1 MPTIAETVTCDSCHV
16 DRMLLLL
23 TVSDAQ
29 PAAGAMNFDLPTWV
43 QDLVVVARDFREQRL
58 APLEAEF
65 LREGNVEPSLR
76 PLLQAEARDRGLW
89 AIDVPGEHG
98 GLGLGQLAVCAVHEE
113 LNQHPM
119 MFEVGGAPEP
129 VLYGCAPHQWDRYF
143 AAVVRGERRS
153 AYAFTEPGTGSDLAG
168 ITTTAVRDG
177 NDWVINGRK
186 LFIGL
191 AERVEFL
198 ILFASTN
205 PAAGAGGVTAFLVDS
220 GTPGYEVVRTIPTMG
235 DAWEPCELSFTDCRV
250 SGEQVLGQVD
260 RGFAGADHQLSHGR
274 LKIASYQ
281 LGIAQRCLDLAVAW
295 AQERTTWGQPIAS
308 RQAIQF
314 MLADSSVE
322 LDCARLLVYQ
332 TAWHADEGRDVRTEA
347 FKAKLFATEMAQRVT
362 DRCLQVF
369 GGRGYARD
377 SPIQSFFR
385 QVRLWRIGH
394 GTAEIHRWMIA
405 RDLLG
410 PAAMAGPPS

>member
-1 MPTIAETVTCDSCHV
+1 
-16 DRMLLLL
+16 
-23 TVSDAQ
+23 
-29 PAAGAMNFDLPTWV
+29 MNFDLPASV
-43 QDLVVVARDFREQRL
+43 AELVAIAREFREERL
-58 APLEAEF
+58 NPLEAEF
-65 LREGNVEPSLR
+65 LREGNVPWPLR
-76 PLLQAEARDRGLW
+76 PQLQAEARGRGLW
-89 AIDVPGEHG
+89 AIDVPKEHG

-113 LNQHPM
+113 LNKHPM

-129 VLYGCAPHQWDRYF
+129 ILYQCKPHQWDRYVD
-143 AAVVRGERRS
+143 AVIRGERRS
-153 AYAFTEPGTGSDLAG
+153 AYAFTEPGTGSDLAA
-168 ITTTAVRDG
+168 ITTVAVRDG
-177 NDWVINGRK
+177 EDWLINGRK

-198 ILFASTN
+198 ILFASTA
-205 PAAGAGGVTAFLVDS
+205 PERGAGGVTAFLIDS
-220 GTPGYEVVRTIPTMG
+220 GTAGYEVVRTIPTMG

-250 SGEQVLGQVD
+250 SGDQVLGEVD

-295 AQERTTWGQPIAS
+295 AQERTTWGEPIAA
-308 RQAIQF
+308 RQGVQF
-314 MLADSSVE
+314 MLADSAVE
-322 LDCARLLVYQ
+322 LDAARLLVYQ

-347 FKAKLFATEMAQRVT
+347 FKAKLYSTEMAQRVT

-369 GGRGYARD
+369 GGRGYTKE

-410 PAAMAGPPS
+410 SAAAGRAPR

>member
-1 MPTIAETVTCDSCHV
+1 
-16 DRMLLLL
+16 
-23 TVSDAQ
+23 
-29 PAAGAMNFDLPTWV
+29 MNFELPDDV
-43 QDLVVVARDFREQRL
+43 QGLVAIAREFREQRL
-58 APLEAEF
+58 DPLEAEF
-65 LREGNVEPSLR
+65 LRDGNVPWPLR
-76 PLLQAEARDRGLW
+76 PKLQDEARQRGLW
-89 AIDVPGEHG
+89 ALDVPEEHG
-98 GLGLGQLAVCAVHEE
+98 GLGMGQLAVCAVHEE
-113 LNQHPM
+113 LNRHPM

-129 VLYGCAPHQWDRYF
+129 ALYDCSPSQWDRYF

-153 AYAFTEPGTGSDLAG
+153 AYAFTEPGTGSDLGA
-168 ITTTAVRDG
+168 IETTAVRDG
-177 NDWVINGRK
+177 DAWVVNGHK

-198 ILFASTN
+198 ILFASTD
-205 PAAGAGGVTAFLVDS
+205 PARGPRGVSTFLIDS

-235 DAWEPCELSFTDCRV
+235 DAWEPCELRFDDCRIPHGQLL
-250 SGEQVLGQVD
+250 GEEH
-260 RGFAGADHQLSHGR
+260 RGFARADHQLSHGR

-281 LGIAQRCLDLAVAW
+281 LGIAQRCLDEAVAW
-295 AQERTTWGQPIAS
+295 AKERTTWGQPIAS
-308 RQAIQF
+308 RQGIQF
-314 MLADSSVE
+314 MLADSAVE
-322 LDCARLLVYQ
+322 LDAARLLVYR
-332 TAWHADEGRDVRTEA
+332 TAWAADEGRDVRTDA

-410 PAAMAGPPS
+410 PEAAA

>member
-1 MPTIAETVTCDSCHV
+1 V
-16 DRMLLLL
+16 
-23 TVSDAQ
+23 
-29 PAAGAMNFDLPTWV
+29 NFDLPQDI
-43 QDLVVVARDFREQRL
+43 QDLVAIARDFRHEL
-58 APLEAEF
+58 LDPLESQF
-65 LREGNVEPSLR
+65 LRDGNVPWTLR
-76 PLLQAEARDRGLW
+76 PELQAQARERGLW
-89 AIDVPGEHG
+89 AIDVPEDHG

-129 VLYGCAPHQWDRYF
+129 ALYKCAEHQWDRYF

-153 AYAFTEPGTGSDLAG
+153 CYAFTEPGTGSDLAA
-168 ITTTAVRDG
+168 IATTAVRDG
-177 NDWVINGRK
+177 PDWVINGRK

-191 AERVEFL
+191 AERVEFV
-198 ILFASTN
+198 ILFASTA
-205 PAAGAGGVTAFLVDS
+205 PERGAAGVTAFLVDS
-220 GTPGYEVVRTIPTMG
+220 GTPGYDVVRTIPTMG

-250 SGEQVLGQVD
+250 SGEQVLGDVN

-281 LGIAQRCLDLAVAW
+281 LGIAQRCLDMAVDW
-295 AQERTTWGQPIAS
+295 AQQRTTWGEPIAA
-308 RQAIQF
+308 RQGVQF
-314 MLADSSVE
+314 MLADSAVE
-322 LDCARLLVYQ
+322 LDAARLLVYQ

-347 FKAKLFATEMAQRVT
+347 FKAKLFSTEMAQRVT
-362 DRCLQVF
+362 DRCLQIF
-369 GGRGYARD
+369 GGRGYAKD

-410 PAAMAGPPS
+410 PAATGRSPG

>member
-1 MPTIAETVTCDSCHV
+1 V
-16 DRMLLLL
+16 
-23 TVSDAQ
+23 
-29 PAAGAMNFDLPTWV
+29 NFDLPAEV
-43 QDLVVVARDFREQRL
+43 RDLVDAARAFREERL
-58 APLEAEF
+58 APLEEQF
-65 LREGNVEPSLR
+65 LLEGNVPWELR
-76 PLLQAEARDRGLW
+76 PRLQEQARERGLW
-89 AIDVPGEHG
+89 AIDVPTEHG

-113 LNQHPM
+113 LNRHPM

-129 VLYGCAPHQWDRYF
+129 VLHHCSAEQWDRYF

-153 AYAFTEPGTGSDLAG
+153 CYAFTEPGTGSDLGA

-177 NDWVINGRK
+177 GDWVLDGHK

-198 ILFASTN
+198 ILFASTS
-205 PAAGAGGVTAFLVDS
+205 PEKGARGVSVFLVDS

-235 DAWEPCELSFTDCRV
+235 DAWEPCELRFEDCRV
-250 SGEQVLGQVD
+250 PAGQLLGEVD
-260 RGFAGADHQLSHGR
+260 RGFAIADDQLSHGR

-295 AQERTTWGQPIAS
+295 ARERTTWGKPIAA
-308 RQAIQF
+308 RQGVQF
-314 MLADSSVE
+314 MLADCAVE
-322 LDCARLLVYQ
+322 LDAARLLVYR
-332 TAWHADEGRDVRTEA
+332 TAWRADKGEDVRVDA
-347 FKAKLFATEMAQRVT
+347 FKSKLYATEMAMRVT

-377 SPIQSFFR
+377 NPVQSYFR

-410 PAAMAGPPS
+410 PAADDRSAA

>member
-1 MPTIAETVTCDSCHV
+1 
-16 DRMLLLL
+16 
-23 TVSDAQ
+23 
-29 PAAGAMNFDLPTWV
+29 MNFDLPSSV
-43 QDLVVVARDFREQRL
+43 QELVAVARDFREQRL
-58 APLEAEF
+58 DPLEAPF
-65 LREGNVEPSLR
+65 LRDGNVPWPLR
-76 PLLQAEARDRGLW
+76 PELQAQARELGLW
-89 AIDVPGEHG
+89 AIDVPVKHG

-113 LNQHPM
+113 LNKHPM

-143 AAVVRGERRS
+143 ASVVRGERRS
-153 AYAFTEPGTGSDLAG
+153 AYAFTEPGTGSDLAA
-168 ITTTAVRDG
+168 IATTAVRDG
-177 NDWVINGRK
+177 TDWVINGRK

-205 PAAGAGGVTAFLVDS
+205 SGAGAAGVTAFLIDS
-220 GTPGYEVVRTIPTMG
+220 GTPGYDVVRTIPTMG
-235 DAWEPCELSFTDCRV
+235 DAWDPCELSFTDCRV
-250 SGEQVLGQVD
+250 SEEQILGRVD
-260 RGFAGADHQLSHGR
+260 HGFAGADHQLSHGR

-314 MLADSSVE
+314 MLADSAVE

-332 TAWHADEGRDVRTEA
+332 TAWHADQGRDVRTEA
-347 FKAKLFATEMAQRVT
+347 FKAKLFSTEMAQRVT

-369 GGRGYARD
+369 GGRGYAKD

-410 PAAMAGPPS
+410 PAAMAGSSS

>member
-1 MPTIAETVTCDSCHV
+1 V
-16 DRMLLLL
+16 
-23 TVSDAQ
+23 
-29 PAAGAMNFDLPTWV
+29 NFDLPDDV
-43 QDLVVVARDFREQRL
+43 QRLVAVAREFREERL
-58 APLEAEF
+58 APLEPEF
-65 LREGNVEPSLR
+65 LLNGNVPWPLR
-76 PLLQAEARDRGLW
+76 PQLQQEARDRGLW
-89 AIDVPGEHG
+89 AIDVPEEHG
-98 GLGLGQLAVCAVHEE
+98 GLGQGQLAVCAVHEE
-113 LNQHPM
+113 LNKHPM

-129 VLYGCAPHQWDRYF
+129 VLYHCAPHQWDRYF

-153 AYAFTEPGTGSDLAG
+153 AYAFTEPGAGSDLGA

-177 NDWVINGRK
+177 DEWVINGHK

-198 ILFASTN
+198 ILFTSTS
-205 PAAGAGGVTAFLVDS
+205 PELGARGVSVFLVDS
-220 GTPGYEVVRTIPTMG
+220 GTPGYDVVRTIPTMG
-235 DAWEPCELSFTDCRV
+235 DAWEPCELRFDDCRV
-250 SGEQVLGQVD
+250 SNDQLLGDVD
-260 RGFAGADHQLSHGR
+260 RGFADADHQLSHGR

-281 LGIAQRCLDLAVAW
+281 LGIAQRCIDLAVAW

-308 RQAIQF
+308 RQGIQF
-314 MLADSSVE
+314 MLADSAVE
-322 LDCARLLVYQ
+322 LDAARLLVYQ

-347 FKAKLFATEMAQRVT
+347 FKAKLYATEMAQRVT

-369 GGRGYARD
+369 GGRGYAKD

-410 PAAMAGPPS
+410 SAASGEART

>member
-1 MPTIAETVTCDSCHV
+1 V
-16 DRMLLLL
+16 
-23 TVSDAQ
+23 
-29 PAAGAMNFDLPTWV
+29 NFDLPDDV
-43 QDLVVVARDFREQRL
+43 QHLVAVARGFREERL
-58 APLEAEF
+58 DPLEAEF
-65 LREGNVEPSLR
+65 LRDGNVPWPLR
-76 PLLQAEARDRGLW
+76 PKLQNEARELGLW
-89 AIDVPGEHG
+89 AIDVPIDHG

-113 LNQHPM
+113 LNKHPM

-129 VLYGCAPHQWDRYF
+129 ILYHCNAQQWDRYV
-143 AAVVRGERRS
+143 AAVIRGERRS
-153 AYAFTEPGTGSDLAG
+153 AYAFTEPGTGSDLAA
-168 ITTTAVRDG
+168 ITTTAVRDEE
-177 NDWVINGRK
+177 DWVINGRK

-198 ILFASTN
+198 ILFASTE
-205 PAAGAGGVTAFLVDS
+205 PGRGAAGVTAFLIDS
-220 GTPGYEVVRTIPTMG
+220 GTPGYDVVRTIPTMG

-250 SGEQVLGQVD
+250 SGQQVLGEVN

-281 LGIAQRCLDLAVAW
+281 LGIAQRCLDMAVDW
-295 AQERTTWGQPIAS
+295 ARQRTTWGEPIAT
-308 RQAIQF
+308 RQGVQF
-314 MLADSSVE
+314 MLADSAVE
-322 LDCARLLVYQ
+322 LDAARLLVYQ

-369 GGRGYARD
+369 GGRGYAKD

-385 QVRLWRIGH
+385 QVRLWRLGH

-410 PAAMAGPPS
+410 PAASGRSPE